1 MTERPLRQAMTRL
14 DVATRPRGAVN
25 LTAAVD
31 RWLAEA
37 DAGDGLLTLFLRHT
51 SASLTVQENAS
62 PEVLPDLAD
71 ALDRMAPRGP
81 HWRHDLEG
89 DDDMPAHVKA
99 TLTGVSLAVPGR
111 RRSHG
116 PRYLAGGVAARAP
129 RHRPPPQ
136 PDAALSRHL
145 TPPRPTGSAAS
156 VGLTP
161 GAT

>member
-1 MTERPLRQAMTRL
+1 MTDRPLRQAMTRL
-14 DVATRPRGAVN
+14 DVTTRPRGAVN

-37 DAGDGLLTLFLRHT
+37 GAGDGLLTLFLRHT

-99 TLTGVSLAVPGR
+99 TLTGVSLAVPVVAGR
-111 RRSHG
+111 MDLGTWQAVWLLEHRDTAHRRSLTLH
-116 PRYLAGGVAARAP
+116 YLG
-129 RHRPPPQ
+129 
-136 PDAALSRHL
+136 
-145 TPPRPTGSAAS
+145 T
-156 VGLTP
+156 
-161 GAT
+161 